1 MSWSKK
7 AAVLY
12 HFIESVNSDFFS
24 DIKMAFNS
32 LLGSTE
38 PFGSFES
45 GETRFYWK
53 INGKENITKTDTY
66 FVSLV
71 KEKKSW
77 PVWFNENG
85 NISEIPLSDGSLG
98 ELYYA
103 IINPEEKFMLSTA
116 ALTGSP
122 VGAYKKFL
130 NEFSKDGSIKLMPLF
145 ENRIDVKTLSW
156 DYYKKVSASIN
167 FPNVDE
173 IAEFLT
179 TKEGTF
185 FNIIDEVG
193 GLKIDFTVTAP
204 KQNQKLNLSQTREIV
219 KALLPNDYCTKL
231 VLKGADDSSESIEEF
246 DIKNAQVK
254 YKELVEISGSYMS
267 EDEAL
272 ILMKRAF
279 NDRSKELLNLV
290 E

>member
-12 HFIESVNSDFFS
+12 HFIESANNDFFS

-32 LLGSTE
+32 LLGSAE

-53 INGKENITKTDTY
+53 INSKENLTKTDS
-66 FVSLV
+66 FFISLV

-116 ALTGSP
+116 AIAGST
-122 VGAYKKFL
+122 VSSFKKFL
-130 NEFSKDGSIKLMPLF
+130 NEFSKDGSIKLIPLF
-145 ENRIDVKTLSW
+145 ENKIDVKTLSW
-156 DYYKKVSASIN
+156 DFYKKVSASIN
-167 FPNVDE
+167 FPNADE
-173 IAEFLT
+173 LAEFLT

-193 GLKIDFTVTAP
+193 GFKIDISVTAP

-231 VLKGADDSSESIEEF
+231 VLRGAEDNSESVEEY

-254 YKELVEISGSYMS
+254 YKELIEISGSYMS
-267 EDEAL
+267 EDEAV